1 MTTLSAWK
9 FSTLRGTGE
18 APAKLERACE
28 HALRP

>member
-9 FSTLRGTGE
+9 FSTLQDAGE

-28 HALRP
+28 HAVRP